1 MKSVNFLIIED
12 NDSDYE
18 LLVRT
23 IKKHDINASFLRVQ
37 NAQEMKDAI
46 DNNKFDV
53 VVSDYILP
61 RFTGL
66 EALRIFKTYS
76 LEIPFITLTG
86 TGAEDIAVE
95 MMKEGADDYVI
106 KGHYERLFHSVI
118 NLLNKYDTQ
127 RQKNDL
133 DKAIKESE
141 KAYRLLAEHS
151 SDLISRHTLNG
162 EFIYASPAINIITG
176 YTADEVKSKFLRD
189 FLHPDD
195 VMNLRQHVNSIIL
208 YNNSNIFEYRFK
220 RKDGEYIWIET
231 SGKVI
236 YDEHN
241 NPSEIVSVTRDATER
256 ILKDQRLKESE
267 EQYRLIAENATDM
280 ITRHD
285 LLGFYNYISTSSY
298 TLLGYSPEDML
309 GRNAYDFLHPDDIE
323 KVKQG
328 MNDFLK
334 IGLGIH
340 TTSYRY
346 KKKDNSYVWIESTN
360 KLTFKETT
368 GEIEGVI
375 SISRDI
381 TERKLFESKLET
393 KIKELDTFIYR
404 SSHDL
409 KGPLASLQ
417 GLINIAKTE
426 IIDIK
431 ANEYLSLIER
441 SVNHLDSILMDLLNI
456 TRITQGSLKLTQLN
470 LSKLINDTINS
481 FENLNEYKKIEWLLN
496 IDESIDLVTDKSLIN
511 NILHNVII
519 NAIKYSDRNKTN
531 PFVKI
536 ASKVINDKVELIIED
551 NGEGIA
557 EELQKN
563 IFDMFFRGNTKSSG
577 TGLGLYIVKNAVEK
591 LGGEIELISKEGKGS
606 KFTIILPLDLELM
619 QLNEYK
625 LVN

>member
-1 MKSVNFLIIED
+1 MKNVNFLIIED

-18 LLVRT
+18 LLERA
-23 IKKHDINASFLRVQ
+23 IIKHDIDATFIRVQ
-37 NAQEMKDAI
+37 SANEMKIAI
-46 DNNKFDV
+46 ENNQFDV

-66 EALRIFKTYS
+66 EALRIFKSYQ
-76 LEIPFITLTG
+76 LDIPFITLTG

-106 KGHYERLFHSVI
+106 KSHYERLYHSVI
-118 NLLNKYDTQ
+118 NLLNKYETQ
-127 RQKNDL
+127 RQKLKL

-151 SDLISRHTLNG
+151 SDLISRHSLNG
-162 EFIYASPAINIITG
+162 EFIYASPAIFTITG
-176 YTADEVKSKFLRD
+176 YSAEEVRSKFLRD

-195 VMNLRQHVNSIIL
+195 VSKVRQHVNSIIL
-208 YNNSNIFEYRFK
+208 HNNSNIFEYRFK

-236 YDEHN
+236 YDENN
-241 NPSEIVSVTRDATER
+241 NPLEIVSVTRDATER

-285 LLGFYNYISTSSY
+285 ILGFYNYISTSSY
-298 TLLGYSPEDML
+298 TLLGYAPEDL
-309 GRNAYDFLHPDDIE
+309 IGKNAYDYLHNDDLN
-323 KVKQG
+323 KVKLG
-328 MNDFLK
+328 MNEFLK

-346 KKKDNSYVWIESTN
+346 KKKDGTYVWIESTN
-360 KLTFKETT
+360 KLTFKENT
-368 GEIEGVI
+368 GEIEGII

-381 TERKLFESKLET
+381 TERKLFESKLEE

-417 GLINIAKTE
+417 GLLNVAKSE
-426 IIDIK
+426 IHDIK
-431 ANEYLSLIER
+431 ANEYLNLIER
-441 SVNHLDSILMDLLNI
+441 SVNHLDNILMDLLNI
-456 TRITQGSLKLTQLN
+456 TRITQGSLKFTQLN
-470 LSKLINDTINS
+470 LLKLIKDTIGS
-481 FENLNEYKKIEWLLN
+481 FENLNEYKRLEWLLDIDPN
-496 IDESIDLVTDKSLIN
+496 INLITDKSLIN

-519 NAIKYSDRNKTN
+519 NSIKYSDRNKEHS
-531 PFVKI
+531 FVKI
-536 ASKVINDKVELIIED
+536 FAKEVNEKLELIIED

-557 EELQKN
+557 DELQKN

-591 LGGEIELISKEGKGS
+591 LGGQIELKSKENKGS
-606 KFTIILPLDLELM
+606 KFTITLPLNQEVF
-619 QLNEYK
+619 QLNDVK